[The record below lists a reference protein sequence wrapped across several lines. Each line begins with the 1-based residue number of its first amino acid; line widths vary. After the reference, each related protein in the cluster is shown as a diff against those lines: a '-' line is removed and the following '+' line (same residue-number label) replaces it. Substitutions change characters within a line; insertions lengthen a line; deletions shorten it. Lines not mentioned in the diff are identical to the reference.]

1 MQCCDSRQTLI
12 TYSICA
18 QQPFSEE
25 SFTLADFEELFNLAK
40 RNGRKEV
47 LAPQIGY
54 VEIRD
59 VRA

>member
-18 QQPFSEE
+18 QPFSEE

-47 LAPQIGY
+47 LAPQIGS

-59 VRA
+59 FRA